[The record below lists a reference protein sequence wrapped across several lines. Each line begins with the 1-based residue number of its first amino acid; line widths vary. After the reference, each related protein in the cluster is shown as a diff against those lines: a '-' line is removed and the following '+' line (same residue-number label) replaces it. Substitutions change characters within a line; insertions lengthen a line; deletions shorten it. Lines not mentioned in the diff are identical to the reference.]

1 LKKTHQPFHSP
12 FALFEVPISSEYLPL
27 SPHPA
32 HQSTPSLLFRL
43 AKNTKLT
50 TELKMRVSIHPFI
63 LSFFIHNYNSPREP
77 VSYVYSDFHKNE
89 YIIIA
94 SSFGLLYCMH
104 CKLFELRSCNLHK
117 TLLLES
123 KTDQSVATI
132 NLVRRLVSRNP
143 YQSIKSNRT
152 CTDLDNTLFNV
163 MGFKL
168 EYTYEYILWW
178 AVAIYVR

>member
-1 LKKTHQPFHSP
+1 
-12 FALFEVPISSEYLPL
+12 VPISSEYLPL

-50 TELKMRVSIHPFI
+50 TEDESLHYPSLHPFLFHSQLQQSTRTSLVCI
-63 LSFFIHNYNSPREP
+63 LGLSQKR
-77 VSYVYSDFHKNE
+77 VY
-89 YIIIA
+89 IIA

-104 CKLFELRSCNLHK
+104 CKLLELRSCNVHK

-143 YQSIKSNRT
+143 YQSIESNRT

-168 EYTYEYILWW
+168 EYTYEYILVW